1 MPIDYTPFLKLKKQE
16 VTALKMLDSDWHSL
30 LVPFFDFPAKE
41 DTTKPWDYAE
51 KSVEMASY
59 VTKHIPN
66 ISRFYLDAFDVEDHI
81 VQGKHNYLYLLEKFN
96 NFDVI
101 PVTGPDRT
109 DDHLQSIRAF
119 IHQKTSPSIA
129 IGYRVTADDFISF
142 NATKDEVADSL
153 DGLINDLFTEIHLI
167 IDCRLIAFLKSK
179 VIGDM
184 VKQIANYIV
193 KFTHAYPVSKVI
205 IAGSMI
211 PVSLASL
218 VKANAHGCID
228 RYEIAIYE
236 AVKQHFPTDYCI
248 QFGDYTTV
256 SPEFAEPN
264 EQSSKNATSK
274 FVYSHNKQQYIWR
287 GTKVIGPPSK
297 QHLYN
302 EHVRDMIAL
311 SPTIYRGQSYSWAD
325 DEFFNKQHARDGF
338 WINTINKFLINAHI
352 SYMLRT
358 YNH

>member
-1 MPIDYTPFLKLKKQE
+1 MQLDYTPFLKLKKQE

-41 DTTKPWDYAE
+41 DTKKPWDYAE
-51 KSVEMASY
+51 KSVEMARY

-66 ISRFYLDAFDVEDHI
+66 ISGFYLDAFDVEDHV

-119 IHQKTSPSIA
+119 IHQKTSHSIA

-142 NATKDEVADSL
+142 NATKDEVAESL

-167 IDCRLIAFLKSK
+167 IDCRLVAFLSEKS
-179 VIGDM
+179 IDNL
-184 VKQIANYIV
+184 VKQIASYIV
-193 KFTHAYPVSKVI
+193 KFTQSYPVSKVI
-205 IAGSMI
+205 VAGSMI
-211 PVSLASL
+211 PVSLSYL
-218 VKANAHGCID
+218 VDANDHGHIE
-228 RYEIAIYE
+228 RIEIAIYD
-236 AVKQHFPTDYCI
+236 AVKSCFSTDYRI
-248 QFGDYTTV
+248 VLGDYTTV

-274 FVYSHNKQQYIWR
+274 LVYPHDKQQYIWR

-297 QHLYN
+297 QYLYN

-325 DEFFNKQHARDGF
+325 GEFFNKQHTRDGF
-338 WINTINKFLINAHI
+338 WTNTINKFLINAHI
-352 SYMLRT
+352 SYMLHT
-358 YNH
+358 YSH